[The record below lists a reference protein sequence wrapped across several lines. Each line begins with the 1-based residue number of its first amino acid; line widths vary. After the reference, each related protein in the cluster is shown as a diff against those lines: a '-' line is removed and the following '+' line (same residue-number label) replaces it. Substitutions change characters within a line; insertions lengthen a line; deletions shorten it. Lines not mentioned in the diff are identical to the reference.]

1 MLADRQ
7 TQKTD
12 MLIAIL
18 HCPSGQRVI
27 KLSLHKRPSVLQLG
41 VRKSIRPS
49 DEVLV
54 WLSVWSEVQI
64 VCIWSS

>member
-18 HCPSGQRVI
+18 RCPWGHIVI
-27 KLSLHKRPSVLQLG
+27 KLSLHKTPSVLQLG
-41 VRKSIRPS
+41 VRKSIRPVKI
-49 DEVLV
+49 E
-54 WLSVWSEVQI
+54 
-64 VCIWSS
+64 